1 VKPRTLA
8 DLRAEGRDPLSLLG
22 VDRALLLDPAWLA
35 RAEAG
40 APLLFWDD
48 EDDDRPAPTPYELH
62 AGVAVLDVEGP
73 IAQRGWFCIDGYD
86 TLAANLNA
94 ALGDASVRSVLLRVN
109 SPGGA
114 AAGCFEWT
122 REMRARVV
130 ASGKRVVAYAD
141 EMMCSGAYAVA
152 CVADEIVTPGSGYVG
167 SVGVIASMRSWA
179 KANEMEGLDVRVI
192 RSGVEKADGH
202 PDLPMDDAAVARAQA
217 DIDALAGMF
226 FAWVGERRRMTPDAV
241 RALEAGVRMGA
252 EAVAAGLA
260 DRVLGYHALLAEMT
274 AAASA
279 APTRAPMRAP
289 GASRASSSRGTPM
302 NEETLAALAAA
313 TGEADPDKA
322 VNALLS
328 LHRDAAKNETAL
340 TSARATV
347 EKLSTDLAAANDRA
361 AAAEKRVEGV
371 ERDAVIAS
379 AKAAGQWAPSLEGF
393 LSGLDLSQLRAWQ
406 ASAPA
411 VVPQGEVKSPAEE
424 PRSDVQ
430 LPADVAGL
438 VAKGQRDGWES
449 LTAAEKHA
457 VTRAAPAAADAMRGK
472 PAAPA
477 RKRR

>member
-1 VKPRTLA
+1 MKPRTLA

-22 VDRALLLDPAWLA
+22 VDRALLLDPGWLA

-48 EDDDRPAPTPYELH
+48 EEDDRPAPTPYELH

-94 ALGDASVRSVLLRVN
+94 ALADASVRSVLLRVN

-226 FAWVGERRRMTPDAV
+226 FAWVGERRRMSADAV

-260 DRVLGYHALLAEMT
+260 DRVLGYRSQVL
-274 AAASA
+274 SC
-279 APTRAPMRAP
+279 TRR
-289 GASRASSSRGTPM
+289 
-302 NEETLAALAAA
+302 TLARLDKIRERFESAF
-313 TGEADPDKA
+313 EAMDCE
-322 VNALLS
+322 S
-328 LHRDAAKNETAL
+328 SGHYNECP
-340 TSARATV
+340 
-347 EKLSTDLAAANDRA
+347 
-361 AAAEKRVEGV
+361 G
-371 ERDAVIAS
+371 
-379 AKAAGQWAPSLEGF
+379 
-393 LSGLDLSQLRAWQ
+393 
-406 ASAPA
+406 
-411 VVPQGEVKSPAEE
+411 
-424 PRSDVQ
+424 
-430 LPADVAGL
+430 DVA
-438 VAKGQRDGWES
+438 ARDS
-449 LTAAEKHA
+449 F
-457 VTRAAPAAADAMRGK
+457 
-472 PAAPA
+472 
-477 RKRR
+477 

>member
-1 VKPRTLA
+1 MKPRTLA

-22 VDRALLLDPAWLA
+22 ADRALLLDPAWLA

-48 EDDDRPAPTPYELH
+48 EDDDRSAPTPYEFH

-94 ALGDASVRSVLLRVN
+94 ALADASVRSVLLRVN

-328 LHRDAAKNETAL
+328 LHRDAAT
-340 TSARATV
+340 
-347 EKLSTDLAAANDRA
+347 
-361 AAAEKRVEGV
+361 
-371 ERDAVIAS
+371 
-379 AKAAGQWAPSLEGF
+379 
-393 LSGLDLSQLRAWQ
+393 QLRPVN
-406 ASAPA
+406 S
-411 VVPQGEVKSPAEE
+411 VVLHLLE
-424 PRSDVQ
+424 Q
-430 LPADVAGL
+430 LQEGA
-438 VAKGQRDGWES
+438 
-449 LTAAEKHA
+449 
-457 VTRAAPAAADAMRGK
+457 
-472 PAAPA
+472 
-477 RKRR
+477 